1 VLKETLAGFQLLQKT
16 RDLNPATFN
25 CLASIA
31 LVLPEEKATDSLQKK
46 DAGQHD
52 QLTSFPDLFV
62 RNGVFLFFHPP
73 HEASDDL
80 PTKSDLVNKKGR
92 RGRYPSELCPP
103 TQFRVLTAPLVELRA
118 GPWRPIT
125 PWVGTTILKKVLF
138 TAPFAVPFTYI
149 VVPP

>member
-31 LVLPEEKATDSLQKK
+31 LVLPEEKATDSFQMK

-92 RGRYPSELCPP
+92 RGRYPSTFELLLECG
-103 TQFRVLTAPLVELRA
+103 VLTAPLVELRA